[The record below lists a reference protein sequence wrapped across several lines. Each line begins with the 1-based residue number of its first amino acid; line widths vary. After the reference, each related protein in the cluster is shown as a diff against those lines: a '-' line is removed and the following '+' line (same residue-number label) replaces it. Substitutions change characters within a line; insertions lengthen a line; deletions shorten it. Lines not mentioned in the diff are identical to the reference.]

1 MQVVILVG
9 GEGTRLRPLTCNTPK
24 AIVPILNRPFLEHL
38 LLYLKGHGVT
48 DVILAMGYL
57 PNLVQGCL
65 GDGSRLGMRIT
76 YVTEKSPLGTA
87 GAVKH
92 AESFI
97 DGPFIVL
104 NGDIITEIDLTD
116 MIKQHQTI
124 KPKVSLAL
132 TPVEDPT
139 AFGVVD
145 TDARN
150 IVKRFLEKPSRDKV
164 TSNMINAGIYILEA
178 EVLTLIPDSTRFM
191 FEHDVFPTLIER
203 GDPILGY
210 PSDAYWIDIGTSE
223 KYLEVNHHLLQR
235 WDNGGVRIEGKSQIH
250 PTAHIEGPVLI
261 GDGCVISARAIIKG
275 PAVLGPQCRIGRDTI
290 IDGVV
295 LWQGVEVLEGAVLDN
310 CVAGF
315 NSRIQGNCH
324 IGEECILGDYVNID
338 SESQLTQ
345 GTRVWP
351 DNYPDPDAI
360 KSGQS

>member
-1 MQVVILVG
+1 MQAVILVG

-38 LLYLKGHGVT
+38 LLYLREHGVK

-57 PNLVQGCL
+57 PDPVQSCL
-65 GDGSRLGMRIT
+65 GDGSQLGVGIT

-104 NGDIITEIDLTD
+104 NGDVITEIDLTD
-116 MIKQHQTI
+116 MINQHQTI
-124 KPKVSLAL
+124 RPKVSLAL

-139 AFGVVD
+139 AFGVVN

-164 TSNMINAGIYILEA
+164 TSNMINAGIYILEP
-178 EVLTLIPDSTRFM
+178 EVLALIPDSTRFM
-191 FEHDVFPTLIER
+191 FEHDVFPALIER
-203 GDPILGY
+203 DELILGY
-210 PSDAYWIDIGTSE
+210 PSDAYWIDIGTPG

-235 WDNGGVRIEGKSQIH
+235 WDDGGVRLEGKNQIH
-250 PTAHIEGPVLI
+250 PTAHIAGPVLI
-261 GDGCVISARAIIKG
+261 GDECVISTGATIKG
-275 PAVLGPQCRIGRDTI
+275 PAVLGPQCRIGKDAV
-290 IDGVV
+290 IDGAV
-295 LWQGVEVLEGAVLDN
+295 LWQGVQVFEGAVLDN

-315 NSRIQGNCH
+315 NSRIQGSCH
-324 IGEECILGDYVNID
+324 IAEECILGDYVNID
-338 SESQLTQ
+338 SGSQLTQ

-351 DNYPDPDAI
+351 DTI
-360 KSGQS
+360 KSEH